1 MTRKILII
9 EDDPAVSAYI
19 AKGFAEAG
27 FAIDVA
33 GDGRDGLFLASEGVH
48 DLIVMDRMLPGMDGL
63 AVLKAL
69 RAAAILTPVLILSA
83 LDSVDDR
90 IAGLRGGSDDYLTK
104 PFSFAELLAR
114 AEALLRRVDAAGDA
128 APTNLIV
135 GDLEIDLLSRTVKRA
150 GRPIRLVAREYT
162 LLEFLARHAG
172 QVVTRTMMLEKIW
185 NYHFDPGTNVVD
197 VHVGRLRR
205 KIEDGF
211 DTPLLHT
218 VRGAGYRLS
227 GDGMFP

>member
-227 GDGMFP
+227 GDGIVS